1 MANYKTY
8 IHFVL
13 IQKLRIMNP
22 ICSINQAIKHFKG
35 DLIRVSQYCKDRGI
49 SITDKALKAR
59 LKSL

>member
-1 MANYKTY
+1 M
-8 IHFVL
+8 L
-13 IQKLRIMNP
+13 IQKRRIMNP
-22 ICSINQAIKHFKG
+22 ICSINQAIKHLKG